1 MASLLSRLAPKGYP
15 GQIFVLK
22 LRYGYGSQKIIE
34 KLEILD
40 NWYSDLNAYLPE
52 LYSKDD
58 GKKDEFNRDYFPL
71 LEDALTEINA
81 CYDLYDGVFEESSC
95 SQAEKTLLKAMRGV
109 KYRLDRITAKSRIID
124 NMKTDDDESG
134 MVAG

>member
-40 NWYSDLNAYLPE
+40 NWYSDLQAYLPE
-52 LYSKDD
+52 LFSKDD
-58 GKKDEFNRDYFPL
+58 TKKDEYNTTFHPL
-71 LEDALTEINA
+71 LEDVVIEINA
-81 CYDLYDGVFEESSC
+81 AYDIYDGIFEGETC
-95 SQAEKTLLKAMRGV
+95 SPTEKALLKAMRGI
-109 KYRLDRITAKSRIID
+109 KYRLDTITAKSHILD
-124 NMKTDDDESG
+124 GMNADEG
-134 MVAG
+134 TELMAG

>member
-40 NWYSDLNAYLPE
+40 NWYSDLQAYLPE

-58 GKKDEFNRDYFPL
+58 AKKDEYNETFHPM
-71 LEDALTEINA
+71 LEDVVGEINA
-81 CYDLYDGVFEESSC
+81 AYDIYDGVFEDATC
-95 SQAEKTLLKAMRGV
+95 SPTEKRLLKAMRGI
-109 KYRLDRITAKSRIID
+109 KYRLDTITAKSKILD
-124 NMKTDDDESG
+124 GMNADEGSEL
-134 MVAG
+134 MAG

>member
-40 NWYSDLNAYLPE
+40 NWYSDLQAYLPE
-52 LYSKDD
+52 LFSKDD
-58 GKKDEFNRDYFPL
+58 TKKDEYNETFHPL
-71 LEDALTEINA
+71 LEDVVHEINEA
-81 CYDLYDGVFEESSC
+81 YEIYNGVFEGDEC
-95 SQAEKTLLKAMRGV
+95 SPTEKALLKAMRGI
-109 KYRLDRITAKSRIID
+109 KYRLDTITAKSKILD
-124 NMKTDDDESG
+124 GMNADEGSEL
-134 MVAG
+134 MAG

>member
-40 NWYSDLNAYLPE
+40 NWYSDLQAYLPE

-58 GKKDEFNRDYFPL
+58 TKMDEYNKTFFPL
-71 LEDALTEINA
+71 LEDVVIEINA
-81 CYDLYDGVFEESSC
+81 AYDIYDGVFEGDTC
-95 SQAEKTLLKAMRGV
+95 SHTEKALLKAMRGI
-109 KYRLDRITAKSRIID
+109 KYRLETITAKSKILDGI
-124 NMKTDDDESG
+124 NADEGSEL
-134 MVAG
+134 MAG